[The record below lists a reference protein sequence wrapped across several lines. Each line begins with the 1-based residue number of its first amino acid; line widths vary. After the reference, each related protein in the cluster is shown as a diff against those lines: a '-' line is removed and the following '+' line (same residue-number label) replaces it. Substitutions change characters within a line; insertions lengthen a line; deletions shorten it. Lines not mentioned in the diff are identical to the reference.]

1 MQDCSIIILY
11 SKIALRRKKSWLKII
26 VQDTK
31 TKQITRITAK
41 TILRTILRTM
51 PRTSPRIVPR
61 TILRMVMK
69 MLLRMHLTVLRTCLE
84 IQQKTIQ
91 QITTNSRSIYG

>member
-11 SKIALRRKKSWLKII
+11 SKIALRRKISWLKII

-31 TKQITRITAK
+31 TKQITQITAK
-41 TILRTILRTM
+41 TILRT
-51 PRTSPRIVPR
+51 SPRIVLRIAPR

-69 MLLRMHLTVLRTCLE
+69 MLQRMHLTVLRTCLE